1 MTWSR
6 LAIAFPA
13 AAAFIALA
21 GAPAFAQIGQS
32 DAPVEITSQQGEY
45 LQNEGRGVYT
55 GNVVATQGESQIKT
69 DKLTVICSK
78 SPEQGGG
85 AAPSCDE
92 LEVLVAEGNVFYSAP
107 DVRIRGSKA
116 EYDFP
121 SDTITITGTCR
132 SSTAARAGVTSA
144 TDTCSTSAARGRSV
158 ATTAAV
164 SSRASGAVAASSAIA
179 PVSTDSSGTEAVSA
193 IAAVSTVA
201 AECEAAKTTEAPVAT

>member
-121 SDTITITGTCR
+121 SDTITITGDVILSRGEDGVVRGTR
-132 SSTAARAGVTSA
+132 VIYSIGEGRTVITAGEKRVITVFNTAKKAAPA
-144 TDTCSTSAARGRSV
+144 TP
-158 ATTAAV
+158 ATPPAQP
-164 SSRASGAVAASSAIA
+164 A
-179 PVSTDSSGTEAVSA
+179 PTQN
-193 IAAVSTVA
+193 
-201 AECEAAKTTEAPVAT
+201 

>member
-121 SDTITITGTCR
+121 SDTITITGDVILSRGEDGVVRGTR
-132 SSTAARAGVTSA
+132 VIYSIGEGRTVITAGEKRVITVFNTAKKA
-144 TDTCSTSAARGRSV
+144 TPAAP
-158 ATTAAV
+158 ATPPAQP
-164 SSRASGAVAASSAIA
+164 A
-179 PVSTDSSGTEAVSA
+179 PTQN
-193 IAAVSTVA
+193 
-201 AECEAAKTTEAPVAT
+201 